1 MTLEFTVVAEPIPK
15 GSTKAFVPK
24 GWARP
29 IITNANPRTKAWQAL
44 VAEAASRALQL
55 LPTLERAVT
64 PDAVRVDVVFYL
76 PRPKS
81 LPKKTLA
88 HLKAPDVDKL
98 ARAIL
103 DALTHVCWRDDSQV
117 VGLFVSKAY
126 ADVNDSP
133 RAWIRV
139 TSVAGLAPIVLPKDQ
154 PLFAEMG
161 R

>member
-1 MTLEFTVVAEPIPK
+1 MTLEFTVIAEPIPK
-15 GSTKAFVPK
+15 GSTKAFIPK
-24 GWARP
+24 GWNRP
-29 IITNANPRTKAWQAL
+29 VITNANPRTKAWQAL
-44 VAEAASRALQL
+44 VAEAAGRALQIAS
-55 LPTLERAVT
+55 LEDRLVT
-64 PDAVRVDVVFYL
+64 TMAVRVDIVFYL

-81 LPKKTLA
+81 LPKSTLA

-98 ARAIL
+98 ARAVL

-126 ADVNDSP
+126 AGVNDSP

-139 TSVAGLAPIVLPKDQ
+139 TSVAGLEPIVLPKDQ
-154 PLFAEMG
+154 PLFAEVG